1 MHAIFR
7 WLYYRTFGP
16 FVEKSIH
23 RHLLLEPHIFGGD
36 KHRVNLH
43 PSVKPM
49 NALFNVSSGTITVEK
64 DVTFGHNVCLLT
76 GWHDPARRGPAR
88 SQEWANEGHDIV
100 IREGVWLASNVTVN
114 GPAEI
119 GAHAVIAAGAVVT
132 GNIPARVMAGGVPA
146 KVIKEI

>member
-1 MHAIFR
+1 MRAFFR
-7 WLYYRTFGP
+7 WMYERTFGP
-16 FVEKSIH
+16 LVEVSIH

-36 KHRVNLH
+36 KTRVRLH

-49 NALFNVSSGTITVEK
+49 NTLFNVSSGTITVEK
-64 DVTFGHNVCLLT
+64 DVTFGHNVCVLT
-76 GWHDPARRGPAR
+76 GWHDPAQRGLAR
-88 SQEWANEGHDIV
+88 SQEWAKEGHDIV
-100 IREGVWLASNVTVN
+100 IREGVWLASNVTVI

-132 GNIPARVMAGGVPA
+132 GNLPARVMAGGVPA